1 MTRVEAAVYVICL
14 PFYCDQASIVM
25 YMTSWVRKL
34 PNADRWDVVVV
45 IVIAR
50 AFKEVHILEDVI

>member
-25 YMTSWVRKL
+25 YITSWVRKL
-34 PNADRWDVVVV
+34 PKVDIRDVLGVR
-45 IVIAR
+45 VIAR
-50 AFKEVHILEDVI
+50 V